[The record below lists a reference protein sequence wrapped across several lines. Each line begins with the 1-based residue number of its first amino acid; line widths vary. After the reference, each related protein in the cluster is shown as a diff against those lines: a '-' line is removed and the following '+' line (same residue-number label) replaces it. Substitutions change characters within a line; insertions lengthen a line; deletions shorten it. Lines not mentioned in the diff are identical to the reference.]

1 MKIEFWKAMLNAI
14 VIVGGVGL
22 VVAEYTNF
30 WIDIGAFVIGS
41 LMLGSGAKW
50 MIEDIEVK

>member
-14 VIVGGVGL
+14 VIVGGGAL
-22 VVAEYTNF
+22 VMDEYTNF
-30 WIDIGAFVIGS
+30 WVDIGAFVIGS
-41 LMLGSGAKW
+41 LMLGSGVRW